1 MTLQNCLSQTMYI
14 CTADESLKKSLQNT
28 TYFHIRLLQWHIGPP
43 FRNQEGVGD
52 SIDDSASSFSPI
64 SGRPLRLCGLLW
76 SLWSSFPLL
85 TFVKTAEGYATER
98 FRGFSILTLSVIG
111 NCFPDGLLTLF
122 DNKGSLGSLQCLFVF
137 DAKGTEE
144 NSYW

>member
-98 FRGFSILTLSVIG
+98 FRDSILTRSVRSVIR
-111 NCFPDGLLTLF
+111 NPRSSQTESYMSRQLRKSFMLLRKRSIF
-122 DNKGSLGSLQCLFVF
+122 GV
-137 DAKGTEE
+137 A
-144 NSYW
+144 